1 MSLHDY
7 LKNSLK
13 LSPERIKHVQEMGQ
27 NAEALFKELTNA
39 EKTSTVEDK
48 MHIDFVMPNGA
59 KVDVKGMKRSHDY
72 GYVLIEMQNRWG
84 HHGWCAKQSK
94 AEFIAFLFPEGFHVF
109 DKDVLRSRT
118 LKLCEPYDGSVHRQM
133 GVKCYEMPNVWLGRP
148 YSQDIFTYIRLSDCE
163 DLILATIPVT

>member
-13 LSPERIKHVQEMGQ
+13 LSPERIKHVQEMGE
-27 NAEALFKELTNA
+27 NAEELFKELTNA
-39 EKTSTVEDK
+39 TKTDRIEDK
-48 MHIDFVMPNGA
+48 QHIDFIWAGR
-59 KVDVKGMKRSHDY
+59 KIDVKGMKRSHEY

-84 HHGWCAKQSK
+84 YHGWCAKQSK

-109 DKDVLRSRT
+109 DKDRLRSRT
-118 LKLCEPYDGSVHRQM
+118 LDLCEPYDGSVHRQM
-133 GVKCYEMPNVWLGRP
+133 GVKCYEMPNIWLGRP

-163 DLILATIPVT
+163 DLILATIPVS